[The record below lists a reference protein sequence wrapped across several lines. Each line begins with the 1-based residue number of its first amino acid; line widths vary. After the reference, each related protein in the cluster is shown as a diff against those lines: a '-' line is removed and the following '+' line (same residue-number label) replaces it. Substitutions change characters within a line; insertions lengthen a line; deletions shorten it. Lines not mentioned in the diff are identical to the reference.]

1 VASRELNQ
9 ELVEPGDVLRQWDN
23 RLVQAGLER
32 RKDMKQ
38 KTYVVLLV
46 IVLLCSIGWTGYS
59 QQKRDSKTTWEFTSV
74 SSEKEANEL
83 GAQGWDLVT
92 VSTGV
97 RDGNGNGIAVFH
109 LKRAR

>member
-1 VASRELNQ
+1 
-9 ELVEPGDVLRQWDN
+9 
-23 RLVQAGLER
+23 
-32 RKDMKQ
+32 MKQ

-92 VSTGV
+92 VSTGA
-97 RDGNGNGIAVFH
+97 RDGNGNGIEVFH